1 MIDRIF
7 TRVSVGVGLLF
18 IVVELTFINSR
29 SLAVLTHTEG
39 AFSMLFAVIGALAF
53 SMVTVIIMRKGT
65 EKWLKIAF
73 PIFDAVLMFLGLN
86 LEYAETYRFAL
97 TIFMSLFAGLITYSL
112 GKINYQDHTVDES
125 TLTHPKNSVIQNV
138 SSEEYSAICLNSLKQ
153 EALLYIKKSPSNL
166 SEYESRIIGMY
177 HRVRGGEPFLYEEY
191 LGYRNSSF

>member
-29 SLAVLTHTEG
+29 SLSVLTHTEG

-86 LEYAETYRFAL
+86 LEYAETYRFVL

-112 GKINYQDHTVDES
+112 GKINYQEHAVDES

-138 SSEEYSAICLNSLKQ
+138 SPEEYSAICLNSLKQ

-166 SEYESRIIGMY
+166 SEYESQIIDIY
-177 HRVRGGEPFLYEEY
+177 HRIRGGEPFSYEEY
-191 LGYRNSSF
+191 LRLRITSI

>member
-86 LEYAETYRFAL
+86 MEYAETYRFAL

-166 SEYESRIIGMY
+166 SEYESRIIDMY
-177 HRVRGGEPFLYEEY
+177 HRIKGGVSFSYEEY
-191 LGYRNSSF
+191 LMLRNE